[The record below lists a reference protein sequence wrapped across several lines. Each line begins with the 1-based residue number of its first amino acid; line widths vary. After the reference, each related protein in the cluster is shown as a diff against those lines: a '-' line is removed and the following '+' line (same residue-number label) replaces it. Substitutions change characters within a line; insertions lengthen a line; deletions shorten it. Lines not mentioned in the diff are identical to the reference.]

1 MSEEAVKNPHVI
13 DKSMKYTKEID
24 DLIYLLA
31 CAVNQTKPDS
41 ERVNSMQLELIYRW
55 AQLHSVTAL
64 AASALEKAI
73 ELPEVFEQAKK
84 KSIRR
89 IALFDIERG
98 RIYAQLNKEKI
109 WHMSLKGIIL
119 KEYYPAFGLRE
130 MSDNDILCDADRMDD
145 IKRIMETLGFQCTV
159 YDERVDDTYIKA
171 PVSFEMHRNLFDERE
186 SKLFHSYYKDIK
198 SRLLLNDKGD
208 YEYRFTPEDFY
219 LYMIAHEYKHYI
231 LGGTGL
237 RSLLDIY
244 VYLKRWNDKLDWEY
258 IRRESDKLKI
268 SEFEEKTKALSKATF
283 SGASLGDTEKEELI
297 YYISSGT
304 FGTSE
309 HALSNSIARK
319 LSGDDSEKA
328 KKQYLKDRLFLTP
341 EIIEKNYPFIYRHK
355 ILLPFLYLYRFM
367 KAVFVR
373 PKKILRE
380 YKELKEFEYSK
391 TEHTDRSGDE

>member
-1 MSEEAVKNPHVI
+1 MSAEAVKNPHVI

-109 WHMSLKGIIL
+109 WHMPLKGIIL

-145 IKRIMETLGFQCTV
+145 IKRIMEALGFQCTV

-186 SKLFHSYYKDIK
+186 SELFHLYYKDIK
-198 SRLLLNDKGD
+198 SRLLPDDKCD

-244 VYLKRWNDKLDWEY
+244 VYLKQWKDKLDWEY
-258 IRRESDKLKI
+258 IRSESEKLKI
-268 SEFEEKTKALSKATF
+268 SEFEQKTKTLSKATF
-283 SGASLGDTEKEELI
+283 SGASLSNAEKEELI

-304 FGTSE
+304 FGSSE
-309 HALSNSIARK
+309 HALTNSIAKK
-319 LSGDDSEKA
+319 LSGDDSASA
-328 KKQYLKDRLFLTP
+328 KKEYIKDRLFLTP
-341 EIIEKNYPFIYRHK
+341 EIIKNNYPFFYQHK
-355 ILLPFLYLYRFM
+355 ILLPFLYLRRFM
-367 KAVFVR
+367 KAAFVK

-380 YKELKEFEYSK
+380 YKELKEFDYAK
-391 TEHTDRSGDE
+391 NEHANRSRE

>member
-1 MSEEAVKNPHVI
+1 MSEEVVKKTHVI

-24 DLIYLLA
+24 DLIYLLT

-41 ERVNSMQLELIYRW
+41 ERVDSMQLELIYRW

-64 AASALEKAI
+64 TAYALEKVI
-73 ELPEVFEQAKK
+73 ELPENFEQAKK

-89 IALFDIERG
+89 LALFDIERG

-159 YDERVDDTYIKA
+159 YEERVDDTYVKA

-186 SKLFHSYYKDIK
+186 SALFHTYYKDIK
-198 SRLLLNDKGD
+198 SRLLPDEKAD
-208 YEYRFTPEDFY
+208 YEYSFTPEDFY

-244 VYLKRWNDKLDWEY
+244 VYLKQWKDKLDWEY
-258 IRRESDKLKI
+258 IRSESEKLKI
-268 SEFEEKTKALSKATF
+268 SEFEQKTKALSKATF
-283 SGASLGDTEKEELI
+283 SGSPLSNAEKEELI

-304 FGTSE
+304 FGSSE
-309 HALSNSIARK
+309 HSLTNHIATK
-319 LSGDDSEKA
+319 LSGDDSASA
-328 KKQYLKDRLFLTP
+328 KKQYLKDRLFMTP
-341 EIIEKNYPFIYRHK
+341 ETMKKNYPFFYQHK
-355 ILLPFLYLYRFM
+355 ILIPFLHMYRFVR
-367 KAVFVR
+367 AIFVR
-373 PKKILRE
+373 RNDVLHE
-380 YKELKEFEYSK
+380 YKKVKDFDYSEK
-391 TEHTDRSGDE
+391 DYINRKSN

>member
-1 MSEEAVKNPHVI
+1 
-13 DKSMKYTKEID
+13 MKYTKEID

-145 IKRIMETLGFQCTV
+145 IKRIMEALGFQCTV
-159 YDERVDDTYIKA
+159 YDERVDDTYVKT

-186 SKLFHSYYKDIK
+186 SELFHSYYKDIK
-198 SRLLLNDKGD
+198 SRLLPDDKGD

-283 SGASLGDTEKEELI
+283 LGVSLGDTEKEELI

-304 FGTSE
+304 FGSNE
-309 HALSNSIARK
+309 HALYNRIADK
-319 LSGDDSEKA
+319 MAGDDGA
-328 KKQYLKDRLFLTP
+328 KSKMKYLKDRLFLP
-341 EIIEKNYPFIYRHK
+341 LDELEYRYPFFYKHKFLIPILHVYR
-355 ILLPFLYLYRFM
+355 LLKAIFIKPGTVLHEYRC
-367 KAVFVR
+367 V
-373 PKKILRE
+373 KK
-380 YKELKEFEYSK
+380 FDYSK
-391 TEHTDRSGDE
+391 DKYVKR

>member
-145 IKRIMETLGFQCTV
+145 IKRIMEALGFQCTV
-159 YDERVDDTYIKA
+159 YDERVDDTYVKA
-171 PVSFEMHRNLFDERE
+171 PVSFEIHRNLFDERE
-186 SKLFHSYYKDIK
+186 SELFHSYYKDIK
-198 SRLLLNDKGD
+198 SRLLPDDKGD
-208 YEYRFTPEDFY
+208 YEYCFTPEDFY

-244 VYLKRWNDKLDWEY
+244 VYLKQWNDKLDWEY

-309 HALSNSIARK
+309 HALSNSIATK

-391 TEHTDRSGDE
+391 TEHADRSGDE

>member
-1 MSEEAVKNPHVI
+1 MSAEAVKNPHVI

-55 AQLHSVTAL
+55 AQRHSVTAL
-64 AASALEKAI
+64 AASALEKTI

-89 IALFDIERG
+89 LALFDIERG

-159 YDERVDDTYIKA
+159 FDERVDDTYVKA

-186 SKLFHSYYKDIK
+186 SELFHLYYKDIK
-198 SRLLLNDKGD
+198 SRLLPDNKVD

-244 VYLKRWNDKLDWEY
+244 VYLQRWNNKLDWEY

-268 SEFEEKTKALSKATF
+268 SEFEEKTKALSKVTF
-283 SGASLGDTEKEELI
+283 SGASLGDTKKEELI

-309 HALSNSIARK
+309 HALSNHIATK
-319 LSGDDSEKA
+319 LSGDDSKKA
-328 KKQYLKDRLFLTP
+328 KKQYLKDRLFMTP
-341 EIIEKNYPFIYRHK
+341 ETMRKNYPFFYRHK
-355 ILLPFLYLYRFM
+355 ILIPFLHIYRFLR
-367 KAVFVR
+367 AVFVR
-373 PKKILRE
+373 RNDVLHE
-380 YKELKEFEYSK
+380 YQKVKDFDYSEK
-391 TEHTDRSGDE
+391 DYITRKGD